1 MIEKKQLQA
10 ELKRYYTLWRDY
22 TSIYEEWAKMQGLSS
37 NAVLILYSF
46 YDDEE
51 NCTQKS
57 ICQKQFIPKQTVN
70 TILKDFKNKGYV
82 EMTAMPK
89 DKRNKLIKLTKSG
102 RAFADDVIGKLHKK
116 EICVMERMG
125 LKNMVC
131 LNNNMEQFIELFQK
145 GEIEH
150 NE

>member
-57 ICQKQFIPKQTVN
+57 ICQK
-70 TILKDFKNKGYV
+70 
-82 EMTAMPK
+82 
-89 DKRNKLIKLTKSG
+89 
-102 RAFADDVIGKLHKK
+102 
-116 EICVMERMG
+116 
-125 LKNMVC
+125 
-131 LNNNMEQFIELFQK
+131 
-145 GEIEH
+145 
-150 NE
+150 